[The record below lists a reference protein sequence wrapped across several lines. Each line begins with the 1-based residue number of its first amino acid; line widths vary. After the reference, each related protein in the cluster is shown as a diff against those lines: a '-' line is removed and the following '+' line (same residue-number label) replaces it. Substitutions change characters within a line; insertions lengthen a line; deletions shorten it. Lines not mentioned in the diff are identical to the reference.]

1 MDHVTEELALALFGG
16 VDLDVTVAQLKQHRC
31 SNCGGPA
38 SVAIRH
44 LERQERRYPCD
55 GCGIQALK

>member
-1 MDHVTEELALALFGG
+1 MERVTDELALMLFGG
-16 VDLDVTVAQLKQHRC
+16 VDPDVTVAQLRQRRC

-44 LERQERRYPCD
+44 LERQERLFLCD
-55 GCGIQALK
+55 GCGVQALK